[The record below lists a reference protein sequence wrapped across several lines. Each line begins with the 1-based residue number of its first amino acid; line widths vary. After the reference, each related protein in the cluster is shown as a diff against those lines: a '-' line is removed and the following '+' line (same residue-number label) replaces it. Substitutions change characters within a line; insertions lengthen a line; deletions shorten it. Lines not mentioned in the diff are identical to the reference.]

1 MLRYADR
8 VKERGVDG
16 GGGTGGEE
24 ANQGEEQ
31 KQQMQ
36 QMQMQELRGVNM
48 KNLDGRLGTAPS
60 SRGGERGGNL
70 GRRSL
75 DAGIGGLG
83 RSR

>member
-31 KQQMQ
+31 MQ
-36 QMQMQELRGVNM
+36 QMQMQELRGVNT
-48 KNLDGRLGTAPS
+48 KNLDGRPGTALS
-60 SRGGERGGNL
+60 SRGGGERGGNL

-83 RSR
+83 RRR